1 MDPLCDCCCREKPD
15 ASPRPGLYPT
25 DAHGKR
31 TERAFKGFICDDCL
45 ARARQPGSA
54 ENRWLLK
61 QHRVSRLRW
70 SRLGDMS
77 AGERSETRPA
87 SSVFLRVSQV
97 HDKGLNPT

>member
-15 ASPRPGLYPT
+15 ASLRPGLYPT

-45 ARARQPGSA
+45 AKARQPGSA

-61 QHRVSRLRW
+61 Q
-70 SRLGDMS
+70 GT
-77 AGERSETRPA
+77 E
-87 SSVFLRVSQV
+87 
-97 HDKGLNPT
+97 